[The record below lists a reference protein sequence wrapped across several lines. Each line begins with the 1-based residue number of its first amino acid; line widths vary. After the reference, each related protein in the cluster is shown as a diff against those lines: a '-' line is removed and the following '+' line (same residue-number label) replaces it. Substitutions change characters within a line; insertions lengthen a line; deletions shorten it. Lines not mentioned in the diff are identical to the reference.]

1 MAYRFRG
8 RFSGTVF
15 RMDARQRLYRKER
28 RIESARRRRVRR
40 EALPAPDNRAGQMV
54 EEWQMPESF
63 PGEGPQRNLAGDA
76 VKMLGDV
83 LKNPQVQQAAI
94 ALLPKLLG
102 LPSPPRLPMLPPPPG
117 G

>member
-8 RFSGTVF
+8 KFSGTIF

-28 RIESARRRRVRR
+28 RIEAARRRTPQV
-40 EALPAPDNRAGQMV
+40 AIA
-54 EEWQMPESF
+54 S
-63 PGEGPQRNLAGDA
+63 PGEQGNLAGDA

-94 ALLPKLLG
+94 RLLPRLLG